1 MKNKLFIQESDLE
14 KILGALAE
22 EAIKNSDKLRTH
34 VTIGYDVFE
43 GNYLRVDVSSAK
55 TYQIILS
62 KTYSI
67 VSGLEKGDDVVEI
80 WTSQVRCDTLPH
92 RKNTRKAAGAESM
105 N

>member
-67 VSGLEKGDDVVEI
+67 VSGLEKGDDVVD
-80 WTSQVRCDTLPH
+80 DTITLALGNLKLLH
-92 RKNTRKAAGAESM
+92 ERAENQSETT
-105 N
+105 NQE